1 VRKAPSAGR
10 LADLRGTNEDLLV
23 RRIALLRRRRRAAF
37 PARAM
42 SALVIV
48 LSAWAVLAVTA
59 DTVLG
64 H

>member
-1 VRKAPSAGR
+1 
-10 LADLRGTNEDLLV
+10 
-23 RRIALLRRRRRAAF
+23 
-37 PARAM
+37 M

-48 LSAWAVLAVTA
+48 LSAWAVLAATA